1 MRGEGRGE
9 RVEDERGEERGEERL
24 LVLFWERQQLLTVCV
39 SVQPSKLPLLVC
51 ANSAC
56 VAGSVHVHSSD
67 LQQQHWGGKKKEK
80 HNGEKKKHF
89 APDVGLEPTTLRLR
103 VSCST
108 D

>member
-1 MRGEGRGE
+1 M
-9 RVEDERGEERGEERL
+9 
-24 LVLFWERQQLLTVCV
+24 VLFWEREHLLTVCV

-56 VAGSVHVHSSD
+56 AAGSVRVHSSD
-67 LQQQHWGGKKKEK
+67 LQQPHWGKTKKKEK
-80 HNGEKKKHF
+80 HNIDGGKEKHT
-89 APDVGLEPTTLRLR
+89 APDVGLKPTTLRLR